1 MFLRSLELEVFTTR
15 SSEAGEVL
23 SDVKK
28 LSGNSNLSEDGEEDG
43 KEIRDRNNFGD
54 QGKGSFS

>member
-1 MFLRSLELEVFTTR
+1 MLLRSLELEVFTIR
-15 SSEAGEVL
+15 SSELGEVP

-28 LSGNSNLSEDGEEDG
+28 LSENSILSKDVEKEG

-54 QGKGSFS
+54 QGKGSYS